1 MVPGRRQYWA
11 VSGTLPDRGLGRYRA
26 CVNDEYDEVDLTMQ
40 IPRDA
45 VLLRI
50 FFGEDD
56 KFRNLPLYEAIVL
69 KAREMQLG
77 GATVLRGHVG
87 FGHSSRIHTSKILR
101 LSGDL
106 PVVIEIVDSQ
116 EKIDAFLP
124 VLDSMMSSGLV
135 TIEKVQVLQYGPGST
150 LAGRKSP

>member
-1 MVPGRRQYWA
+1 
-11 VSGTLPDRGLGRYRA
+11 
-26 CVNDEYDEVDLTMQ
+26 MQ

-56 KFRNLPLYEAIVL
+56 RFQNRPLHEAIVL
-69 KAREMQLG
+69 KARELHLG

-87 FGHSSRIHTSKILR
+87 FGHSSHIHTSKILR
-101 LSGDL
+101 LSQDL
-106 PVVIEIVDSQ
+106 PVVVEIVDSK

-124 VLDSMMSSGLV
+124 LLDQMMTSGLV
-135 TIEKVQVLQYGPGST
+135 TIEKVQVLQYGKEKP
-150 LAGRKSP
+150 